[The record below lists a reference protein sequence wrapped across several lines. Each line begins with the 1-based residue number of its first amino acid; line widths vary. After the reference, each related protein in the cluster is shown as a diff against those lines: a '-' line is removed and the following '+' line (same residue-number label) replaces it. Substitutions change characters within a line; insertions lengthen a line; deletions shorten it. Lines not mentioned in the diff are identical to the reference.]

1 MTSDFTIHLPTLML
15 LAVVVMGATA
25 AIMSVFGLSQR
36 VYRGYWWWVGA
47 MWLATLGAALHGLR
61 NLWPVAVVPACLL
74 VMVWPV
80 LITTGLRRFF
90 SRDRQFSS
98 TRIDVALYVA
108 CYLGWLACWLASA
121 PQPIRSL
128 AYGAGSLILLLYAAV
143 FIGKL
148 DDFRRSPA
156 LKLLMAVMIV
166 QAAVPMLR
174 LAGMFSQGAGALP
187 AQSLVVTGV
196 VLPLLLSMLFTVYL
210 CLVLT
215 HERTVRDLRETQR
228 QLRVLADID
237 MLTQVPNRRH
247 FEELA
252 TAIVG
257 NGAAPPSV
265 LMLFDIDHFKHV
277 NDNHGHAVGDAALR
291 LVARC
296 TRDTLRTR
304 DVMGRVGGDEFMLLL
319 PGASVDDAL
328 HVADRITRNLD
339 LASKNFPLPL
349 SLSFGWC
356 RSKQANRSPP
366 HSTAPTSPST
376 RPSARAAA
384 APCRPGR
391 TGPIRCSVRAGRWGS
406 IRSEVCR
413 RRQRGAN
420 PCRANT
426 ACPAGPSTKS
436 TNRWARGPAR
446 SNSATP

>member
-1 MTSDFTIHLPTLML
+1 MTPDFTIHLPTLML
-15 LAVVVMGATA
+15 LSVVVMGATA

-47 MWLATLGAALHGLR
+47 MWLATLGAALHGVR
-61 NLWPVAVVPACLL
+61 NLWPLAVVPACLL
-74 VMVWPV
+74 VMAWPV

-98 TRIDVALYVA
+98 ARIDVALYAA
-108 CYLGWLACWLASA
+108 CYLAWLTCWLASA

-128 AYGAGSLILLLYAAV
+128 VYGIGSLILLLYAAV

-156 LKLLMAVMIV
+156 LKLLMAVMVV
-166 QAAVPMLR
+166 QAAVPILR
-174 LAGMFSQGAGALP
+174 LVWMFSQGAGALP
-187 AQSLVVTGV
+187 AQSLMVAGV

-215 HERTVRDLRETQR
+215 QERTVRDLRETQR

-252 TAIVG
+252 VAIVG

-339 LASKNFPLPL
+339 QASKNFPLPL
-349 SLSFGWC
+349 SLSFGLVQIHTGE
-356 RSKQANRSPP
+356 SL
-366 HSTAPTSPST
+366 
-376 RPSARAAA
+376 AAA
-384 APCRPGR
+384 QH
-391 TGPIRCSVRAGRWGS
+391 RADLALYEAKRQG
-406 IRSEVCR
+406 R
-413 RRQRGAN
+413 RRAV
-420 PCRANT
+420 
-426 ACPAGPSTKS
+426 
-436 TNRWARGPAR
+436 PAR
-446 SNSATP
+446 QDGPDTVFGESRSLGLDPL